1 MKLHPPIDQFV
12 VPPFVGFPREGIT
25 FLRRLKKNNNRD
37 WFAKHK
43 KEYEEFVKLPM
54 QSLIV
59 MLQGPMMTIAPEFE
73 FNPKRSL
80 FRIYRD
86 TRFSKDKTPY
96 KTHVSAIFHPKGHW
110 EESAGYYLHIEPGE
124 IYLGGGI
131 YMPDGIQLKKIR
143 TAIATRANEFLAIVE
158 NKHFKNRFGI
168 LEGSKLQRN
177 PQGFRPDHPLIE
189 WLKYKQFYAG
199 VSWKTDQCF
208 SPKFADTV
216 TS

>member
-199 VSWKTDQCF
+199 VSWKTDVCF